1 MEKSHYIVSAR
12 KYRPDTFSSV
22 VGQQSL
28 VTTLKNAILRDKLA
42 HAYLFCGPR
51 GVGKT
56 TCARIF
62 AKTINCEHLTSNGE
76 ACNTCESCVSFNE
89 QRSLNIYEM
98 DAASNNSVNDI
109 KQLIDQVRVLP
120 QVGQY
125 KVYIIDEVH
134 MLSASAFNAFL
145 KTLEEPPAHAVFILA
160 TTEKHKLLPT
170 ILSRCQIYDFSRIT
184 VEDIVEHLAH
194 VAEKEG
200 IKAETEALH
209 VVALKADGGMRDA
222 LSIFDQVVSYC
233 GGDVT
238 YDKTIANLHVLGYD
252 YYFNLVRFLLAGEI
266 PSGLLLF
273 DEVLNNGFDARQFI
287 NGLASHLRN
296 LMVAASKSTLALLE
310 VGASIRQKYLEQA
323 SVVSLPFIYQALD
336 ICNQC
341 DLHYRESNNKRLLVE
356 LALIQIGQI
365 LHPIDRSGG
374 HALGAISKPFAS
386 GGTKAE
392 QRKSV
397 ATVQPTKGA
406 SMNVAGTSITVD
418 KAVTSPV
425 VSSTTS
431 MSEKGT
437 TVPIAISKDTSSEP
451 AISQTVASDVSTN
464 YEPSGRRL
472 QSISIR
478 RKRAKN
484 GVIAASVTQ
493 NGSAGV
499 LSGNQGKEISQNK
512 APFDDEKLRSAWFAF
527 IQILPKEYNALAGR
541 LQNAPIYIKE
551 ENQVEFLLGNDIV
564 ADNVKPLLSQI
575 TLFLRKELKN
585 DFIELNYSISVDAM
599 PVINISGAE
608 LYKKMNKDNPVLGR
622 LKKKFF
628 LDLN

>member
-12 KYRPDTFSSV
+12 KYRPDTFASV

-62 AKTINCEHLTSNGE
+62 AKTINCEHLTPEGE

-194 VAEKEG
+194 VADKEKIRVEP
-200 IKAETEALH
+200 EALH
-209 VVALKADGGMRDA
+209 VIALKADGGMRDA
-222 LSIFDQVVSYC
+222 LSIFDQVVSFC
-233 GGDVT
+233 SGDVT
-238 YDKTIANLHVLGYD
+238 YEKTIANLHVLDYE
-252 YYFNLVRFLLAGEI
+252 YYFKLVRFLLAGEI
-266 PSGLLLF
+266 PPGLLLL
-273 DEVLNNGFDARQFI
+273 DEVMNNGFDARQFI

-296 LMVAASKSTLALLE
+296 LMVGASKTTLGLLE
-310 VGASIRQKYLEQA
+310 VGASIRKKYLDQA
-323 SVVSLPFIYQALD
+323 SAVSLPFIYQALE

-365 LHPIDRSGG
+365 QHPIKRNDGDALGTIKKPFTSGG
-374 HALGAISKPFAS
+374 G
-386 GGTKAE
+386 KAE
-392 QRKSV
+392 QRKPV
-397 ATVQPTKGA
+397 ATVQPSSEATHRTSA
-406 SMNVAGTSITVD
+406 STEPAASVASSSVLKTNVTTAGNESTEQSAESTTT
-418 KAVTSPV
+418 ANE
-425 VSSTTS
+425 SSTS
-431 MSEKGT
+431 
-437 TVPIAISKDTSSEP
+437 
-451 AISQTVASDVSTN
+451 
-464 YEPSGRRL
+464 YESSGRRL

-478 RKRAKN
+478 RKRPKRGESSDLPRGNAEGSEPKN
-484 GVIAASVTQ
+484 QQIEPQKNRT
-493 NGSAGV
+493 
-499 LSGNQGKEISQNK
+499 
-512 APFDDEKLRSAWFAF
+512 PFNNEKLRSAWFAY
-527 IQILPKEYNALAGR
+527 IQSLPKEYNALAGR
-541 LQNAPIYIKE
+541 LQNAPIYVKE
-551 ENQVEFLLGNDIV
+551 ENQVEFLLGNDI
-564 ADNVKPLLSQI
+564 AAENVKPLLSQI
-575 TLFLRKELKN
+575 TLFLRNELRN
-585 DFIELNYSISVDAM
+585 DFIELNYSVNIDEI
-599 PVINISGAE
+599 PVINISGTA
-608 LYKKMNKDNPVLGR
+608 LYKKMNKDNPALGK

-628 LDLN
+628 LDLD